1 MEHVDA
7 LELMRVTDQ
16 ELVQIREL
24 IKQESQPQVVKVMII
39 AGWPGR

>member
-24 IKQESQPQVVKVMII
+24 IKQESQLQAVKVMII
-39 AGWPGR
+39 ARWPDR